1 MDYDNGLALCL
12 YNETGVNLPT
22 FLFFVK
28 SVIHQ
33 KALNYLQ
40 NLSNFPAIEL
50 KYSQF
55 EFRKAQKQVIS
66 CSITWTLFFFI
77 CFSFGFFILFQLRLP
92 FSIEVVATKTQTRTH
107 RVKNV
112 VNIPIPFA
120 PGNSGSKNVIPL
132 PCCHIFLFYFKIWQ
146 CFLKKVHIAVISS

>member
-66 CSITWTLFFFI
+66 CSITWTLFFWIFYSVPI
-77 CFSFGFFILFQLRLP
+77 EASIFNWGSCNKNINTYAPCKKRGEHTHPLCARKFWQQKCYTITMLPYFFVLFQNMAMLSQQGP
-92 FSIEVVATKTQTRTH
+92 H
-107 RVKNV
+107 R
-112 VNIPIPFA
+112 
-120 PGNSGSKNVIPL
+120 
-132 PCCHIFLFYFKIWQ
+132 CHNKA
-146 CFLKKVHIAVISS
+146 HIAVV